1 MPSTISKRPA
11 GRACGAKPNSEMTPS
26 TSTNSSGFVRAIIGQ
41 HVSPDGIA
49 ATIVAER
56 ASIGTLS
63 LIQGTNSSGRS
74 ALPTMM
80 VRSSASAAATRLADH
95 MTIYLGILLALACA
109 FTTNLAF
116 LYKHRGA
123 CAAPAVHVHHP
134 LRSARDLFR
143 SRWFAI
149 GMLVAVGAW
158 MLHVA
163 ALALAPMSV
172 VQAVLA
178 GGVVLLAVMAERI
191 FGFRSARASGS
202 ASASPRSG
210 SCCSASRCRTSTAP
224 SRSSRCR
231 A

>member
-1 MPSTISKRPA
+1 
-11 GRACGAKPNSEMTPS
+11 
-26 TSTNSSGFVRAIIGQ
+26 
-41 HVSPDGIA
+41 
-49 ATIVAER
+49 
-56 ASIGTLS
+56 
-63 LIQGTNSSGRS
+63 
-74 ALPTMM
+74 
-80 VRSSASAAATRLADH
+80 

-134 LRSARDLFR
+134 LTSARGLFG

-158 MLHVA
+158 GLHVG

-178 GGVVLLAVMAERI
+178 GGVVLLAVMA
-191 FGFRSARASGS
+191 
-202 ASASPRSG
+202 
-210 SCCSASRCRTSTAP
+210 
-224 SRSSRCR
+224 
-231 A
+231 